1 MTTKRFIAIAGNIGS
16 GKTTLTR
23 MLSDH
28 YSWEPHFEVVS
39 NNPYLSDFYGD
50 MNRWSLQLQ
59 VFFLSKR
66 FQAHQ
71 TIVKSNISAIQDRS
85 IYEDAHIFARALK
98 EGGQMDE
105 RDYEN
110 YFELY
115 TTMTQFLNPPDLV
128 VYVKRSVN
136 CLKERIKERG
146 RSFEQN
152 IPKEYLQ
159 LLERCYEDWI
169 KEYDLGKV
177 LIVNADTLD
186 FKNSEDDFKYV
197 CSQIESSLTHPTRFT
212 NC

>member
-1 MTTKRFIAIAGNIGS
+1 
-16 GKTTLTR
+16 
-23 MLSDH
+23 
-28 YSWEPHFEVVS
+28 
-39 NNPYLSDFYGD
+39 